1 MLKKEQMVLEII
13 EKNINTKANT
23 YIENLSLLLGI
34 MIGKDYKKYKESI
47 EKEQEKGVNNNLN
60 NNLKQ
65 RICRYITSICNEI
78 GIDNLEELEKI
89 YGYDYEYV
97 ELNILKGLC
106 VTGIH
111 ISDMEKKNEIRL
123 RYVKKIE
130 IVEKF
135 LKENNIEYVEK
146 NNAYILTK
154 GDSIAELLRILN
166 LTNFL
171 LRFEEKRTQK
181 EYMNNTNRAINFE
194 IANMGKIIK
203 TSSEQMA
210 LFDRVKREGKE
221 EMLTDKQKEFLDIRI
236 KNPDI
241 SIGEIAKKLRNI

>member
-1 MLKKEQMVLEII
+1 MLKKEQLILEII

-23 YIENLSLLLGI
+23 YIENLSLLLGM
-34 MIGKDYKKYKESI
+34 MIGKDYTKYKDSI
-47 EKEQEKGVNNNLN
+47 GKENDL

-111 ISDMEKKNEIRL
+111 IGDMEKKNEIRL

-221 EMLTDKQKEFLDIRI
+221 EMLTDKQKEFLDVRI

>member
-1 MLKKEQMVLEII
+1 
-13 EKNINTKANT
+13 
-23 YIENLSLLLGI
+23 
-34 MIGKDYKKYKESI
+34 
-47 EKEQEKGVNNNLN
+47 
-60 NNLKQ
+60 
-65 RICRYITSICNEI
+65 
-78 GIDNLEELEKI
+78 
-89 YGYDYEYV
+89 
-97 ELNILKGLC
+97 
-106 VTGIH
+106 
-111 ISDMEKKNEIRL
+111 MEKKNEIRL

-221 EMLTDKQKEFLDIRI
+221 EMLTDKQKEFLDVRI

-241 SIGEIAKKLRNI
+241 SIGEIAKNLRNI

>member
-1 MLKKEQMVLEII
+1 
-13 EKNINTKANT
+13 
-23 YIENLSLLLGI
+23 
-34 MIGKDYKKYKESI
+34 
-47 EKEQEKGVNNNLN
+47 
-60 NNLKQ
+60 
-65 RICRYITSICNEI
+65 
-78 GIDNLEELEKI
+78 
-89 YGYDYEYV
+89 
-97 ELNILKGLC
+97 
-106 VTGIH
+106 
-111 ISDMEKKNEIRL
+111 MEKKNEIRL

-210 LFDRVKREGKE
+210 LFDRVKQEGKE
-221 EMLTDKQKEFLDIRI
+221 EMLTDKQKEFLDVRI